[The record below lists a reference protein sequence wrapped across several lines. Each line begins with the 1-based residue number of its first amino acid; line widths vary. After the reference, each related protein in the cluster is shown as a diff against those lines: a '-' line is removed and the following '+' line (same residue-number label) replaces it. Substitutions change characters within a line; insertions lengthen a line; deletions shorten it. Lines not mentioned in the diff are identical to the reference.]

1 MPLTSKRQIKIML
14 QVFSPLTGVV
24 KPLSEVKDPVLA
36 EEIVGAGLAVSAN
49 DTRIHEVCA
58 PVSGRLLKVH
68 PHAFL
73 IFTPIGVG
81 VLVHLGVETVTLKG
95 EGFTVL
101 HAEGETVEMGTP
113 IVRWDPQVAIDAGL
127 DTTISVVACNVGRER
142 IVSDLHGNTE
152 VAQGEEFFHVVPA

>member
-1 MPLTSKRQIKIML
+1 ML

-24 KPLSEVKDPVLA
+24 KPLSDVKDPVLA

-49 DTRIHEVCA
+49 DRRIHEVCA

-73 IFTPIGVG
+73 VFTPIGVG
-81 VLVHLGVETVTLKG
+81 ILVHLGVDTVTLQGKG
-95 EGFTVL
+95 FEIL
-101 HAEGETVEMGTP
+101 RHEGETVEMGTP
-113 IVRWDPQVAIDAGL
+113 IVRWDPAVALEAGL
-127 DTTISVVACNVGRER
+127 DTSISVIACNVGRQR
-142 IVSDLHGNTE
+142 IVSDLKGKDE

>member
-1 MPLTSKRQIKIML
+1 ML

-36 EEIVGAGLAVSAN
+36 DEIVGAGLAVSAN
-49 DTRIHEVCA
+49 DSRMHEVCA

-73 IFTPIGVG
+73 VFTQIGVG
-81 VLVHLGVETVTLKG
+81 VLVHLGVDTVTLKG
-95 EGFTVL
+95 AGFKIL
-101 HAEGETVEMGTP
+101 HHEGETVEMGTP
-113 IVRWDPQVAIDAGL
+113 VIRWDPTVARDAGL
-127 DTTISVVACNVGRER
+127 DTSISVIACNVGRDR
-142 IVSDLHGNTE
+142 IVSDLKGKDE